1 MINKEICEKIWRC
14 HREIEASEGLLAEVD
29 RIIEINKNRSKEEL
43 PKGIKDAFG
52 RECNL
57 ELGVPTDH
65 NAKRIFTVSWELAVP
80 VIKTHI
86 ANKVAELN
94 ELNIIAKAQLE
105 TV

>member
-1 MINKEICEKIWRC
+1 MVSETKYICIYHDNC
-14 HREIEASEGLLAEVD
+14 ADG
-29 RIIEINKNRSKEEL
+29 
-43 PKGIKDAFG
+43 FG

>member
-1 MINKEICEKIWRC
+1 MIDKEICEKIWRC
-14 HREIEASEGLLAEVD
+14 HREIEASKGLLEEVNK
-29 RIIEINKNRSKEEL
+29 IVEANKNRSVQEL

-65 NAKRIFTVSWELAVP
+65 NSKRLFTVSWELAVP
-80 VIKTHI
+80 VIKAHM
-86 ANKVAELN
+86 ANKQAELS
-94 ELNIIAKAQLE
+94 ELNIVAKAQLE